1 MKQVINDLRSGDI
14 DLIET
19 PRPHCKKGHVLVQ
32 SQSSLISSG
41 TERMVVEFGRANILS
56 KAQSRP
62 DKVAQVLNKLKTD
75 GVLPTL
81 EAVFSK
87 LDEPLPLGYCN
98 AGTVI
103 EVGEG
108 VREFSVGDR
117 VVSNGHH
124 AEVVCVPA
132 NLCARIPEG
141 VSFQE
146 GAFTILSSIALQ
158 GVRLADPA
166 IGERVAVLGL
176 GLVGLLTVQILKANG
191 CQVLGADFDE
201 NKLALAEAFGAKTVD
216 LRAGEDPV
224 QAGLVFSEN
233 QGIDQVLITA
243 ATESN
248 DPVHQ
253 AAQMSR
259 KRGKIVL
266 VGVTGLDLKRADFYQ
281 KELTFQ
287 VSCSY
292 GPGRYDPSYEEKGQ
306 DYPIGFVRW
315 TEQRNFQAVLE
326 LMREKKLDVGPLI
339 SRVYPLEDAP
349 AAYDVLLNDPSQLG
363 IVLEYQQKEEFLP
376 TVQIGDGSS
385 SKKTRVKPES
395 PVIGMIGAGMFASR
409 VLIPA
414 LKKQGAA
421 LHTLVSAGGLSAAV
435 SGKKFGFR
443 QASTDMEEVFDQADI
458 NTVFIATRHD
468 LHADLVVKGL
478 RAGKHVFVEKP
489 LALNGDQL
497 AAIRKAREEFP
508 EPRLMVGYNR
518 RFSPLAVKLKILLDA
533 RSQPLS
539 MIYTVNPGFI
549 PGDHWTQDPEVGG
562 GRIIGE
568 ACHMIDLLRYLVG
581 VPIIEVNARMLGGPG
596 SVNQREDK
604 MTITLSFADGSL
616 GTIHYFANGSK
627 RFPKERVEVFSE
639 GRILQLDNF
648 RALRGF
654 EWPGFSSRRLS
665 RQDKGHQNEIKAF
678 LEGIRSGK
686 PDLISWDELA
696 EVSQAS
702 FKALEV
708 ARSSGS
714 TPGSIKRI

>member
-1 MKQVINDLRSGDI
+1 MKQVINHLRSGEIELIDI
-14 DLIET
+14 
-19 PRPHCKKGHVLVQ
+19 PRPYCKAGHVLIRTEN
-32 SQSSLISSG
+32 SLISSG

-62 DKVAQVLNKLKTD
+62 DKVLQVLSKLQTD
-75 GVLPTL
+75 GVVPTM
-81 EAVFSK
+81 EAVFSR
-87 LDEPLPLGYCN
+87 LDEPLPLGYCS
-98 AGTVI
+98 AGLVI

-124 AEVVCVPA
+124 AEVVCVPV
-132 NLCARIPEG
+132 NLCARIPDG
-141 VSFQE
+141 VSYQE
-146 GAFTILSSIALQ
+146 GAFTVLSSIALQ
-158 GVRLADPA
+158 GVRLAEPA
-166 IGERVAVLGL
+166 LGERVAVLGL

-191 CQVLGADFDE
+191 CQVLGADFEE
-201 NKLALAEAFGAKTVD
+201 NKLSLAEKFGAKTVN
-216 LRAGEDPV
+216 LAAGEDPIK
-224 QAGLVFSEN
+224 AGMIFSDN
-233 QGIDQVLITA
+233 QGIDRVIITA
-243 ATESN
+243 ATDSS

-266 VGVTGLDLKRADFYQ
+266 VGVTGLDLKRADFYE

-292 GPGRYDPSYEEKGQ
+292 GPGRYDPAYEEKGG

-315 TEQRNFQAVLE
+315 TEGRNFQAVLE
-326 LMREKKLDVGPLI
+326 LMRDKKLDVAPLI
-339 SRVYPLEDAP
+339 SKVCPFENAP
-349 AAYDVLLNDPSQLG
+349 GAYEVLLNDPSQLG
-363 IVLEYQQKEEFLP
+363 IVLAYQSNQETPP
-376 TVQIGDGSS
+376 TVQILDRSPTDKLQVS
-385 SKKTRVKPES
+385 PET

-435 SGKKFGFR
+435 SGRKFGFA
-443 QASTDMEEVFDQADI
+443 QASTDDEEVFNQAEI

-478 RAGKHVFVEKP
+478 RSGKHVFVEKP
-489 LALNGDQL
+489 LALDHDQL
-497 AAIRKAREEFP
+497 AAIKTAREEFP
-508 EPRLMVGYNR
+508 ATRLMVGYNR
-518 RFSPLAVKLKILLDA
+518 RFSPLVVKLKKLLDA
-533 RSQPLS
+533 RTQPLS

-549 PGDHWTQDPEVGG
+549 PADHWTRDPEIGG

-568 ACHMIDLLRYLVG
+568 ACHMIDLIRYLVG
-581 VPIIEVNARMLGGPG
+581 SPILEVNARMLGGAAPV
-596 SVNQREDK
+596 SQREDK
-604 MTITLSFADGSL
+604 MTLTLSFTDGSL

-654 EWPGFSSRRLS
+654 EWPGFSSRRLW

-678 LEGIRSGK
+678 LDGIQSGG
-686 PDLISWDELA
+686 PDPISWDELV
-696 EVSQAS
+696 EVSRAS
-702 FKALEV
+702 FLAVES
-708 ARSSGS
+708 ARDSGSSSG
-714 TPGSIKRI
+714 TIKKT